1 MVTESRSK
9 EPIVIG
15 LLAGE
20 PSGDLLGAGL
30 INALRA
36 MLQDREVTFMG
47 VGGARMQ
54 AAGLNCL
61 ADFETLSM
69 NGFREPIMRLPELY
83 RMYRELSTTLV
94 EARVDAFV
102 GIDFNVFNFLLEARL
117 KRQGIPTAHYVSP
130 SVYAWRRGRTKK
142 VSRSA
147 DKLFCLFPFEP
158 EFYKGHEV
166 DARFIGHPMATEI
179 PLQAGSDEAR
189 KEVRLSLGL
198 DLNDIIL
205 AVLPGSRGS
214 EVELMLRPMLQ
225 AAQGFAEAQPTSNG
239 SVRVII
245 PCVNQARYAQVDP
258 IAKKFSQLSPCL
270 YRGDARI
277 PLIACDLALVKSGTS
292 TLEAMLLRRPM
303 VVTYRLGYWT
313 YLIAN
318 SLLKSPF
325 IAVPNILAGRMLVPE
340 LVQKA
345 ATPDAMC
352 EALGRVFDTA
362 QTNTEQLRVFEQLH
376 RKLAGGSAGLG
387 ASTEAAQGLVD
398 LLKERSKLPA
408 DT

>member
-9 EPIVIG
+9 EPVVIG

-54 AAGLNCL
+54 AAGLICL
-61 ADFETLSM
+61 ADFETLSV

-158 EFYKGHEV
+158 AFYKGHEV
-166 DARFIGHPMATEI
+166 DARFIGHPMAAEI

-225 AAQGFAEAQPTSNG
+225 AAQGFAEAQPTSNR

-270 YRGDARI
+270 YRGDARS

-318 SLLKSPF
+318 SLLKTPF

-352 EALGRVFDTA
+352 EALGRVFCTA
-362 QTNTEQLRVFEQLH
+362 RTNTEQLRVFEQLH

>member
-9 EPIVIG
+9 KPIVIG

-36 MLQDREVTFMG
+36 MLLDREVTFMG

-83 RMYRELSTTLV
+83 RMYLELSTTLV

-158 EFYKGHEV
+158 VFYKSHEV
-166 DARFIGHPMATEI
+166 DARFIGHPMAAEI

-214 EVELMLRPMLQ
+214 EVELMLKPMLQ
-225 AAQGFAEAQPTSNG
+225 AAQGFAEAQLTSNR

-245 PCVNQARYAQVDP
+245 PCLNQARYAQVDP

-270 YRGDARI
+270 YRGDARS

-303 VVTYRLGYWT
+303 VVTYRLGYWS

-318 SLLKSPF
+318 SLLKTPF

>member
-1 MVTESRSK
+1 MVTESTSK
-9 EPIVIG
+9 EPVVIG

-54 AAGLNCL
+54 AAGLICL
-61 ADFETLSM
+61 ADFETLSV

-158 EFYKGHEV
+158 AFYKGHEV
-166 DARFIGHPMATEI
+166 DARFIGHPMAAEI

-225 AAQGFAEAQPTSNG
+225 AAQGFAEAQPTSNR

-270 YRGDARI
+270 YRGDARS

-318 SLLKSPF
+318 SLLKTPF

-352 EALGRVFDTA
+352 EALGRVFYTA
-362 QTNTEQLRVFEQLH
+362 RTNTEQLRVFEQLH

-408 DT
+408 DS

>member
-1 MVTESRSK
+1 METESS
-9 EPIVIG
+9 PSDSFVVG

-30 INALRA
+30 MTALRA
-36 MLQDREVTFMG
+36 MLPDREVRFLG

-83 RMYRELSTTLV
+83 RMYRELSKTFV

-158 EFYKGHEV
+158 AFYKGHEV
-166 DARFIGHPMATEI
+166 DARFIGHPMAAEI

-225 AAQGFAEAQPTSNG
+225 AAQGFAEAQPTSNR

-270 YRGDARI
+270 YRGDARS
-277 PLIACDLALVKSGTS
+277 PLIACDLALIKSGTS

-318 SLLKSPF
+318 SLLKTPF

>member
-9 EPIVIG
+9 EPVVIG

-54 AAGLNCL
+54 AAGLICL
-61 ADFETLSM
+61 ADFETLSV

-83 RMYRELSTTLV
+83 RMYRELSTMLV

-158 EFYKGHEV
+158 AFYKGHEV
-166 DARFIGHPMATEI
+166 DARFIGHPMAAEI

-225 AAQGFAEAQPTSNG
+225 AAQGFAEAQPTSNR

-270 YRGDARI
+270 YRGDARS

-318 SLLKSPF
+318 SLLKTPF

-345 ATPDAMC
+345 ATPDAMR

>member
-9 EPIVIG
+9 KPIVIG

-158 EFYKGHEV
+158 AFYKGHEV
-166 DARFIGHPMATEI
+166 DARFIGHPMAAEI

-225 AAQGFAEAQPTSNG
+225 AAQGFAEAQPTSNR

-270 YRGDARI
+270 YRGDARS

-318 SLLKSPF
+318 SLLKTPF

-408 DT
+408 DS

>member
-1 MVTESRSK
+1 M
-9 EPIVIG
+9 
-15 LLAGE
+15 
-20 PSGDLLGAGL
+20 
-30 INALRA
+30 
-36 MLQDREVTFMG
+36 
-47 VGGARMQ
+47 
-54 AAGLNCL
+54 
-61 ADFETLSM
+61 
-69 NGFREPIMRLPELY
+69 
-83 RMYRELSTTLV
+83 
-94 EARVDAFV
+94 

-158 EFYKGHEV
+158 VFYKSHKV
-166 DARFIGHPMATEI
+166 DARFIGHPMAAEI

-225 AAQGFAEAQPTSNG
+225 AAQGFAEAQPTSNR

-270 YRGDARI
+270 YRGDARS

-318 SLLKSPF
+318 SLLKTPF

-352 EALGRVFDTA
+352 EALGRVFYTA
-362 QTNTEQLRVFEQLH
+362 RTNTEQLRVFEQLH

>member
-54 AAGLNCL
+54 SAGLICL

-225 AAQGFAEAQPTSNG
+225 AAQGFAEAQPTSNR

-270 YRGDARI
+270 YRGDARS

-303 VVTYRLGYWT
+303 VVTYRLGYWS

-318 SLLKSPF
+318 SLLKTPF

-362 QTNTEQLRVFEQLH
+362 QTNTDQLRVFEQLH

>member
-1 MVTESRSK
+1 MITESRSK
-9 EPIVIG
+9 KPIVIG

-158 EFYKGHEV
+158 VFYKSHEV
-166 DARFIGHPMATEI
+166 DARFIGHPMAAEI

-189 KEVRLSLGL
+189 KEVRLNLGL

-225 AAQGFAEAQPTSNG
+225 AAQGFAEAQLTSNR

-245 PCVNQARYAQVDP
+245 PCVNHARYAQVDP

-270 YRGDARI
+270 YLGDARS

-303 VVTYRLGYWT
+303 VVTYRLGYWS

-318 SLLKSPF
+318 SLLKTPF